1 MTTSP
6 EPTTLA
12 LVRGQRLPDFFIA
25 GHHKCGTT
33 ALYAMLASHPQ
44 IYLPRLKEPRF
55 FATDLRYSSPTQ
67 PKLVPETLEEYLALF
82 EQARA
87 DQRAGDGSPMY
98 LWSREAAANIAAVQP
113 DARVV
118 AILRE
123 PASFLHSLHNHWL
136 LHHVET
142 EKDLRA
148 ALALEPLRREGRAG
162 VRLSYWPQAQLYS
175 DHVRYVEQ
183 LRRYRA
189 VFPEEQLLVLIYDDF
204 RADNEATV
212 RRVLRFLELDDSV
225 PIEAME
231 RMTTKSRVR
240 ARRLDGAIRALY
252 AADRPWSRAAKT
264 SITALTSEHARHKA
278 AVVLRRR
285 VVYAKPRELDEA
297 LMLELRRR
305 FKGEV
310 EALSDYL
317 DRDLVALWGYDKLG

>member
-6 EPTTLA
+6 EPTALA
-12 LVRGQRLPDFFIA
+12 PIRGQRLPDFFIA

-33 ALYAMLASHPQ
+33 ALYAMLAGHPQ

-55 FATDLRYSSPTQ
+55 FATDLRYSSPSQ
-67 PKLVPETLEEYLALF
+67 PKLVPETLEQYLALF
-82 EQARA
+82 EHARPE
-87 DQRAGDGSPMY
+87 QRAGDGSPMY

-136 LHHVET
+136 LHHIET

-148 ALALEPLRREGRAG
+148 ALALEPLRRVGADG
-162 VRLSYWPQAQLYS
+162 ARLSYWPQAQLYS

-189 VFPEEQLLVLIYDDF
+189 VFPQEQLLVLIYDDF

-212 RRVLRFLELDDSV
+212 RRVLSFLEVDDSA
-225 PIEAME
+225 PIEVME

-264 SITALTSEHARHKA
+264 GITTLTSERTRHKA
-278 AVVLRRR
+278 SAMLRRR
-285 VVYAKPRELDEA
+285 VVYGKPRELDEA